1 MNWFGFTF
9 GRYMPWWFAQPLIA
23 FLFRKQAA
31 DPTVAIKMDDGIR
44 PQPDDEILNIPEI
57 RENCIQSDLGAYAQG
72 TRGMAWDI
80 RLITRPWGFKL
91 EDIKVPVYLWHGT
104 ADNSTTMKMVHY
116 MAEKIPNC
124 KATICEGE
132 AHMLLIPHW
141 EEVLT
146 VLIQ

>member
-1 MNWFGFTF
+1 
-9 GRYMPWWFAQPLIA
+9 
-23 FLFRKQAA
+23 
-31 DPTVAIKMDDGIR
+31 V
-44 PQPDDEILNIPEI
+44 
-57 RENCIQSDLGAYAQG
+57 RENCIQSDIGAYAQG

-104 ADNSTTMKMVHY
+104 ADNSTTMNMVHY
-116 MAEKIPNC
+116 MAEKIRNC

-146 VLIQ
+146 TLVQTPVLA